1 MDYTDFIKYL
11 KQNLPDDKSL
21 AYLAKIEKE
30 HGKEAVI
37 ASCTG
42 PIVSLNPEPTEPET
56 FFDLLY
62 YFPDLVYSGNN
73 DLSYTKTLS
82 TSSFLWPQGTSMYLN
97 NDSTFVVDPNNHK
110 DYFVFCVHIH
120 RQSQDPNYKINLHIG
135 LPNYT
140 SDAGSYQYLIFNQ
153 LPNTTLYIPDHRDT
167 GHGATKMIEYG
178 VSFANLSRAAYT
190 YTDNEITWPSNNVK
204 MEDFPDSYLLLVGK
218 KNINW
223 NYTVYACL
231 VRLFYD
237 EDNKPSSKLMT
248 QFDPFVI
255 SGTGYGY
262 FIPCVNCVNI
272 TNQITTVSFFVN
284 IIQWNMLDEDTKPF
298 LLTDDLKD
306 YLSNINIF
314 D

>member
-37 ASCTG
+37 ASVTG

-97 NDSTFVVDPNNHK
+97 NDSTFVVDPNNQK

-120 RQSQDPNYKINLHIG
+120 RQSIDPNYKINFHIG

-153 LPNTTLYIPDHRDT
+153 LPNTTLYIPDHRDRHESAYYL
-167 GHGATKMIEYG
+167 GQQDDSLA
-178 VSFANLSRAAYT
+178 ARADRT
-190 YTDNEITWPSNNVK
+190 
-204 MEDFPDSYLLLVGK
+204 
-218 KNINW
+218 
-223 NYTVYACL
+223 
-231 VRLFYD
+231 
-237 EDNKPSSKLMT
+237 
-248 QFDPFVI
+248 
-255 SGTGYGY
+255 
-262 FIPCVNCVNI
+262 IPCVQLCAELQDDRTHLYLCYLYRYEGQEESEV
-272 TNQITTVSFFVN
+272 QS
-284 IIQWNMLDEDTKPF
+284 EDHGHLSDSGRYHLYHTLSGFPSGYVGW
-298 LLTDDLKD
+298 LLGR
-306 YLSNINIF
+306 YSYE
-314 D
+314 